1 MKIFRATRMNLMR
14 WRDDPKYAVV
24 AIFTIVQMWQ
34 RLGGLSEYAELLGT
48 TIHPWVFPFLM
59 HGGTVITPLLLA
71 YVILIV
77 DAPFRNR
84 QQRYVLLRT
93 GKRTWLAGQIVYQ
106 FILSLSFSLLILVC
120 SIVFLIPKLSFS
132 LEWGD
137 FLTTISLDGLPRAY
151 GYLSPQYSVIRG
163 NSALEVT
170 IRVFTTFTFSC
181 FLLSMIVMLA
191 NLWLNKSVGAVIAM
205 ACALMPSLSQYMQTT
220 QYVYRF
226 FTWISPFGWADMTLL
241 GDKTLHQPSYLYA
254 LLAPIILSGVLV
266 LVAMLTIHK
275 CDLDTNKE

>member
-1 MKIFRATRMNLMR
+1 MKILRMTRINLMR

-34 RLGGLSEYAELLGT
+34 RVGGMSDYAELLGT

-59 HGGTVITPLLLA
+59 HGGIVITPLLLS

-84 QQRYVLLRT
+84 QQRYILLRT

-120 SIVFLIPKLSFS
+120 SVVFMIPRLSFS
-132 LEWGD
+132 LDWGD
-137 FLTTISLDGLPRAY
+137 FLTTISLDGLPQAY
-151 GYLSPQYSVIRG
+151 GTLSPQYSVIRG
-163 NSALEVT
+163 NSALEVML
-170 IRVFTTFTFSC
+170 RVFTTFTFSC
-181 FLLSMIVMLA
+181 FLLGMIVMLS
-191 NLWLNKSVGAVIAM
+191 NLWLNKSVGPVIAM
-205 ACALMPSLSQYMQTT
+205 AFALMPTLSQVMQTT

-226 FTWISPFGWADMTLL
+226 FSWISPFGWADLTLL

-254 LLAPIILSGVLV
+254 VLAPIIASGVLV
-266 LVAMLTIHK
+266 AVAMLTIHK